1 MVPTFKIYIRNGKF
15 IDIFL
20 NINKKLGF
28 YLIFFLF
35 FYQNGLSVTRDE
47 VYRYIDTYKNAAL
60 IEQRDYGIPASITL
74 AQGLLESAAGTSKLA
89 REGNNHFGIK
99 CHRSWHGDSV
109 FSGKTCYRKYRTA
122 HESYIDHS
130 KFLKAKRYE
139 SLFSLALTD
148 YRGWAHGLKRCGYAT
163 DPLYAEKLIN
173 MIETYGLDKFVGETP
188 VREEEKPATRTKR
201 ERPLL
206 RHPTKRRHDLNYIM
220 AVLGDTYQ
228 DIADEY
234 NMKLDKLLD
243 YNDLS
248 KGSKQ
253 PEVGDIIYVN
263 RKHSEAQ
270 GMHELYRVTNDGETL
285 WHISQM
291 FGIRLKDLAKIN
303 NLPTDA
309 VLNKGDLIRLK
320 KGGD

>member
-1 MVPTFKIYIRNGKF
+1 MFHIYFSNRKI

-20 NINKKLGF
+20 NINKKIVF
-28 YLIFFLF
+28 CLF
-35 FYQNGLSVTRDE
+35 FCLFFCQNGHSVTRDE

-60 IEQRDYGIPASITL
+60 IEQREHGIPASITL

-99 CHRSWHGDSV
+99 CHRSWRGDSV
-109 FSGKTCYRKYRTA
+109 FSGRTCYRKYRSA
-122 HESYIDHS
+122 HDSYTDHS
-130 KFLKAKRYE
+130 RFLKAKRYE
-139 SLFSLALTD
+139 SLFTLEITD

-173 MIETYGLDKFVGETP
+173 MIETYGLDKWVDEQP
-188 VREEEKPATRTKR
+188 SRDESKPITRPKR
-201 ERPLL
+201 DHPLL

-243 YNDLS
+243 YNDLP
-248 KGSKQ
+248 KGSKLPQ
-253 PEVGDIIYVN
+253 VGDIIYVN
-263 RKHSEAQ
+263 RKHSEAH
-270 GMHELYRVTNDGETL
+270 GVHEQYRVTDDGQSL
-285 WHISQM
+285 WLISQM

-303 NLPTDA
+303 NLSPEA
-309 VLNKGDLIRLK
+309 VLHKGDLIKLK
-320 KGGD
+320 RDND

>member
-1 MVPTFKIYIRNGKF
+1 MMFQIYIRNRKF
-15 IDIFL
+15 IDNFL
-20 NINKKLGF
+20 NINKKIGF
-28 YLIFFLF
+28 CLF
-35 FYQNGLSVTRDE
+35 FCLFFCQNGHSVTRDE

-60 IEQRDYGIPASITL
+60 IEQREHGIPASITL

-99 CHRSWHGDSV
+99 CHRSWRGDSV
-109 FSGKTCYRKYRTA
+109 FSGKTCYRKYRSA
-122 HESYIDHS
+122 HDSYTDHS

-139 SLFSLALTD
+139 SLFSLEIND

-173 MIETYGLDKFVGETP
+173 MIETYGLDKYVGETP
-188 VREEEKPATRTKR
+188 VKEEEKPDRPKKR
-201 ERPLL
+201 DRPLL
-206 RHPTKRRHDLNYIM
+206 RHPTKRRHNLNYIM

-228 DIADEY
+228 DIADDY

-248 KGSKQ
+248 KNSQQ

-270 GMHELYRVTNDGETL
+270 GLHEQYRVTNDGETL
-285 WHISQM
+285 WHVSQM

-303 NLPTDA
+303 NLPPEA
-309 VLNKGDLIRLK
+309 VLHKGDLIRLK
-320 KGGD
+320 KGVE

>member
-1 MVPTFKIYIRNGKF
+1 MFHIYFSNRKI

-20 NINKKLGF
+20 NINKKIVF
-28 YLIFFLF
+28 CLF
-35 FYQNGLSVTRDE
+35 FCQNGHSVTRDE

-60 IEQRDYGIPASITL
+60 IEQREHGIPASITL

-99 CHRSWHGDSV
+99 CHRSWRGDSV
-109 FSGKTCYRKYRTA
+109 FSGKTCYRKYRSA
-122 HESYIDHS
+122 HDSYTDHS
-130 KFLKAKRYE
+130 RFLKAKRYE
-139 SLFSLALTD
+139 SLFTLEITD

-173 MIETYGLDKFVGETP
+173 MIETYGLDKWVDEQP
-188 VREEEKPATRTKR
+188 SRDESKPITRPKR
-201 ERPLL
+201 DHPLL

-243 YNDLS
+243 YNDLP

-253 PEVGDIIYVN
+253 PQVGDIIYVN
-263 RKHSEAQ
+263 RKHSEAH
-270 GMHELYRVTNDGETL
+270 GVHEQYRVTDDGQSL
-285 WHISQM
+285 WLISQM

-303 NLPTDA
+303 NLPQDA
-309 VLNKGDLIRLK
+309 TLRKGDLIKLK
-320 KGGD
+320 RDND

>member
-1 MVPTFKIYIRNGKF
+1 MFHIYFSNRKI

-20 NINKKLGF
+20 NINKKIVF
-28 YLIFFLF
+28 CLF
-35 FYQNGLSVTRDE
+35 FCLFFCQNGHSVTRDE

-60 IEQRDYGIPASITL
+60 IEQREHGIPASITL

-99 CHRSWHGDSV
+99 CHRSWRGDSV
-109 FSGKTCYRKYRTA
+109 FSGRTCYRKYRSA
-122 HESYIDHS
+122 HDSYTDHS
-130 KFLKAKRYE
+130 RFLKAKRYE
-139 SLFSLALTD
+139 SLFTLEITD

-173 MIETYGLDKFVGETP
+173 MIETYGLDKWVDEQP
-188 VREEEKPATRTKR
+188 SRDESKPITRPKR
-201 ERPLL
+201 DHPLL

-243 YNDLS
+243 YNDLP

-253 PEVGDIIYVN
+253 PQVGDIIYVN
-263 RKHSEAQ
+263 RKHSEAH
-270 GMHELYRVTNDGETL
+270 GVHEQYRVTDDEQSL
-285 WHISQM
+285 WLISQM

-303 NLPTDA
+303 NLPQDA
-309 VLNKGDLIRLK
+309 TLRKGDLIKLK
-320 KGGD
+320 RDND

>member
-1 MVPTFKIYIRNGKF
+1 MFQIYIRNRKF
-15 IDIFL
+15 IDNFL
-20 NINKKLGF
+20 NINKKIGF
-28 YLIFFLF
+28 CLF
-35 FYQNGLSVTRDE
+35 FCLFFCQNGHSVTRDE

-60 IEQRDYGIPASITL
+60 IEQREHGIPASITL

-99 CHRSWHGDSV
+99 CHRSWRGDSV
-109 FSGKTCYRKYRTA
+109 FSGKTCYRKYRSA
-122 HESYIDHS
+122 HDSYTDHS

-139 SLFSLALTD
+139 SLFSLEIND

-173 MIETYGLDKFVGETP
+173 MIETYGLDKYVGETP
-188 VREEEKPATRTKR
+188 VKEEEKPDRPKKR
-201 ERPLL
+201 DCPLL
-206 RHPTKRRHDLNYIM
+206 RHPTKRRHNLNYIM

-248 KGSKQ
+248 KNSQQ

-270 GMHELYRVTNDGETL
+270 GLHEQYRVTNDGETL
-285 WHISQM
+285 WHVSQM

-303 NLPTDA
+303 NLPPEA
-309 VLNKGDLIRLK
+309 VLHKGDLIRLK
-320 KGGD
+320 KGVE

>member
-1 MVPTFKIYIRNGKF
+1 MFQIYIRNRKF
-15 IDIFL
+15 IDNFL
-20 NINKKLGF
+20 NINKKIGF
-28 YLIFFLF
+28 CLF
-35 FYQNGLSVTRDE
+35 FCLFFCQNGHSVTRDE

-60 IEQRDYGIPASITL
+60 IEQREHGIPASITL

-99 CHRSWHGDSV
+99 CHRSWRGDSV
-109 FSGKTCYRKYRTA
+109 FSGKTCYRKYRSA
-122 HESYIDHS
+122 HDSYTDHS

-139 SLFSLALTD
+139 SLFSLEIND

-173 MIETYGLDKFVGETP
+173 MIETYGLDKYVGETP
-188 VREEEKPATRTKR
+188 VKEEEKPDRPKKR
-201 ERPLL
+201 DRPLL
-206 RHPTKRRHDLNYIM
+206 RHPTKRRHNLNYIM

-248 KGSKQ
+248 KNSQQ

-270 GMHELYRVTNDGETL
+270 GLHEQYRVTNDGETL
-285 WHISQM
+285 WHVSQM

-303 NLPTDA
+303 KLPPEA
-309 VLNKGDLIRLK
+309 VLHKGDLIRLK
-320 KGGD
+320 KSVE

>member
-1 MVPTFKIYIRNGKF
+1 MFHIYFSNRKI

-20 NINKKLGF
+20 NINKKIVF
-28 YLIFFLF
+28 CLF
-35 FYQNGLSVTRDE
+35 FCLFFCQNGHSVTRDE

-60 IEQRDYGIPASITL
+60 IEQREHGIPASITL

-99 CHRSWHGDSV
+99 CHRSWRGDSV
-109 FSGKTCYRKYRTA
+109 FSGKTCYRKYRSA
-122 HESYIDHS
+122 HDSYTDHS
-130 KFLKAKRYE
+130 RFLKAKRYE
-139 SLFSLALTD
+139 SLFTLEITD

-173 MIETYGLDKFVGETP
+173 MIETYGLDKWVDEQP
-188 VREEEKPATRTKR
+188 SRDESKPITRPKR
-201 ERPLL
+201 DHPLL

-243 YNDLS
+243 YNDLPN
-248 KGSKQ
+248 GSKQ
-253 PEVGDIIYVN
+253 PQVGDIIYVN
-263 RKHSEAQ
+263 RKHSEAH
-270 GMHELYRVTNDGETL
+270 GVHEQYRVTDDEQSL
-285 WHISQM
+285 WLISQM

-303 NLPTDA
+303 NLPQDA
-309 VLNKGDLIRLK
+309 TLRKGDLIKLK
-320 KGGD
+320 RDND

>member
-1 MVPTFKIYIRNGKF
+1 M
-15 IDIFL
+15 
-20 NINKKLGF
+20 
-28 YLIFFLF
+28 
-35 FYQNGLSVTRDE
+35 TRDE

-60 IEQRDYGIPASITL
+60 IEQREHGIPASITL

-99 CHRSWHGDSV
+99 CHRSWRGDSV
-109 FSGKTCYRKYRTA
+109 FSGKTCYRKYRSA
-122 HESYIDHS
+122 HDSYTDHS

-139 SLFSLALTD
+139 SLFTLEITD
-148 YRGWAHGLKRCGYAT
+148 YRAWAHGLKRCGYAT

-173 MIETYGLDKFVGETP
+173 MIETYGLDKYVGETP
-188 VREEEKPATRTKR
+188 KHEEEKPGRPKR
-201 ERPLL
+201 DRPLL

-263 RKHSEAQ
+263 RKHSEAH
-270 GMHELYRVTNDGETL
+270 GAHEQYRVSDDGITL
-285 WHISQM
+285 WQISQM

-303 NLPTDA
+303 NLTPEA
-309 VLNKGDLIRLK
+309 ILHKGDLIKLK
-320 KGGD
+320 RGVE

>member
-1 MVPTFKIYIRNGKF
+1 MFQIYIRNRKF
-15 IDIFL
+15 IDNFL
-20 NINKKLGF
+20 NINKKIGF
-28 YLIFFLF
+28 CLF
-35 FYQNGLSVTRDE
+35 FCLFFCQNGHSVTRDE

-60 IEQRDYGIPASITL
+60 IEQREHGIPASITL

-99 CHRSWHGDSV
+99 CHRSWRGDSV
-109 FSGKTCYRKYRTA
+109 FSGKTCYRKYRSA
-122 HESYIDHS
+122 HDSYTDHS

-139 SLFSLALTD
+139 SLFSLEIND

-173 MIETYGLDKFVGETP
+173 MIETYGLDKYVGETP
-188 VREEEKPATRTKR
+188 VKEEEKPDRPKKR
-201 ERPLL
+201 GRPLL
-206 RHPTKRRHDLNYIM
+206 RHPTKRRHNLNYIM

-248 KGSKQ
+248 KNSQQ

-270 GMHELYRVTNDGETL
+270 GLHEQYRVTNDGETL
-285 WHISQM
+285 WHVSQM

-303 NLPTDA
+303 NLPPEA
-309 VLNKGDLIRLK
+309 VLHKGDLIRLK
-320 KGGD
+320 KGVE

>member
-1 MVPTFKIYIRNGKF
+1 MFQIYIRNRKF
-15 IDIFL
+15 IDNFL
-20 NINKKLGF
+20 NINKKLAI

-35 FYQNGLSVTRDE
+35 FFQNGHSVTRDE

-60 IEQRDYGIPASITL
+60 IEQREHGIPASITL

-99 CHRSWHGDSV
+99 CHRSWRGDSV
-109 FSGKTCYRKYRTA
+109 FSGKTCYRKYRSA
-122 HESYIDHS
+122 HDSYTDHS

-139 SLFSLALTD
+139 SLFSLEIND

-173 MIETYGLDKFVGETP
+173 MIETYGLDKYVGETP
-188 VREEEKPATRTKR
+188 VKEEEKPDRPKKR
-201 ERPLL
+201 DRPLL
-206 RHPTKRRHDLNYIM
+206 RHPTKRRHNLNYIM

-248 KGSKQ
+248 KNSQQ

-270 GMHELYRVTNDGETL
+270 GLHEQYRVTNDGETL
-285 WHISQM
+285 WHVSQM

-303 NLPTDA
+303 NLPPDA
-309 VLNKGDLIRLK
+309 VLHKGDLIRLK
-320 KGGD
+320 KGVE

>member
-1 MVPTFKIYIRNGKF
+1 MMFQIYIRNRKF

-20 NINKKLGF
+20 NINKKIGF
-28 YLIFFLF
+28 CLFFFLF
-35 FYQNGLSVTRDE
+35 FYQNGHSVTRDE

-60 IEQRDYGIPASITL
+60 IEQREHGIPASITL
-74 AQGLLESAAGTSKLA
+74 AQGLLESGAGTSKLA

-99 CHRSWHGDSV
+99 CHRSWRGDSV
-109 FSGKTCYRKYRTA
+109 FSGKTCYRKYRSA
-122 HESYIDHS
+122 HDSYTDHS

-139 SLFSLALTD
+139 SLFSLDITD
-148 YRGWAHGLKRCGYAT
+148 YCGWAHGLKRCGYAT

-188 VREEEKPATRTKR
+188 SREEEKPSRPTKR
-201 ERPLL
+201 DRPLL

-243 YNDLS
+243 YNDLPE
-248 KGSKQ
+248 GSKQ

-270 GMHELYRVTNDGETL
+270 GVHEQYRVTDDGMTL
-285 WHISQM
+285 WQVSQM

-303 NLPTDA
+303 NLPPDA
-309 VLNKGDLIRLK
+309 VLNKGDLIKLK
-320 KGGD
+320 KGVE

>member
-1 MVPTFKIYIRNGKF
+1 MSHIYFSNRKI

-20 NINKKLGF
+20 NINKKIVF
-28 YLIFFLF
+28 CLF
-35 FYQNGLSVTRDE
+35 FCLFFCQNGHSVTRDE

-60 IEQRDYGIPASITL
+60 IEQREHGIPASITL

-99 CHRSWHGDSV
+99 CHRSWRGDSV
-109 FSGKTCYRKYRTA
+109 FSGRTCYRKYRSA
-122 HESYIDHS
+122 HDSYTDHS
-130 KFLKAKRYE
+130 RFLKAKRYE
-139 SLFSLALTD
+139 SLFTLEITD

-173 MIETYGLDKFVGETP
+173 MIETYGLDKWVDEQP
-188 VREEEKPATRTKR
+188 SRDESKPITRPKR
-201 ERPLL
+201 DHPLL

-243 YNDLS
+243 YNDLP

-253 PEVGDIIYVN
+253 PQVGDIIYVN
-263 RKHSEAQ
+263 RKHSEAH
-270 GMHELYRVTNDGETL
+270 GVHEQYRVTDDGQSL
-285 WHISQM
+285 WLISQM

-303 NLPTDA
+303 NLPQDA
-309 VLNKGDLIRLK
+309 TLRKGDLIKLK
-320 KGGD
+320 RDND

>member
-1 MVPTFKIYIRNGKF
+1 MSHIYFSNRKI

-20 NINKKLGF
+20 NINKKIVF
-28 YLIFFLF
+28 CLF
-35 FYQNGLSVTRDE
+35 FCLFFCQNGHSVTRDE

-60 IEQRDYGIPASITL
+60 IEQREHGIPASITL

-99 CHRSWHGDSV
+99 CHRSWRGDSV
-109 FSGKTCYRKYRTA
+109 FSGKTCYRKYRSA
-122 HESYIDHS
+122 HDSYTDHS
-130 KFLKAKRYE
+130 RFLKAKRYE
-139 SLFSLALTD
+139 SLFTLEITD

-173 MIETYGLDKFVGETP
+173 MIETYGLDKWVDEQP
-188 VREEEKPATRTKR
+188 SRDESKPITRPKR
-201 ERPLL
+201 DHPLL

-243 YNDLS
+243 YNDLP

-253 PEVGDIIYVN
+253 PQVGDIIYVN
-263 RKHSEAQ
+263 RKHSEAH
-270 GMHELYRVTNDGETL
+270 GVHEQYRVTDDGQSL
-285 WHISQM
+285 WLISQM

-303 NLPTDA
+303 NLPQDA
-309 VLNKGDLIRLK
+309 TLRKGDLIKLK
-320 KGGD
+320 RDND

>member
-1 MVPTFKIYIRNGKF
+1 MFQIYISNRKI
-15 IDIFL
+15 IDNFL
-20 NINKKLGF
+20 NINKKIVF
-28 YLIFFLF
+28 CLF
-35 FYQNGLSVTRDE
+35 FCLFFCQNGYSVTRDE

-60 IEQRDYGIPASITL
+60 IEQHEHGIPASITL

-99 CHRSWHGDSV
+99 CHRSWRGDSV
-109 FSGKTCYRKYRTA
+109 FSGKTCYRKYRTPND
-122 HESYIDHS
+122 SYTDHS

-139 SLFSLALTD
+139 SLFTLEITD

-173 MIETYGLDKFVGETP
+173 MIETYGLDKYVDEKPG
-188 VREEEKPATRTKR
+188 REEQKPTRPKR
-201 ERPLL
+201 DRPLL

-228 DIADEY
+228 DIVDEY

-243 YNDLS
+243 YNDLP

-253 PEVGDIIYVN
+253 HEVGDIIYVN
-263 RKHSEAQ
+263 RKHSEAH
-270 GMHELYRVTNDGETL
+270 GVHEQYRVTDDGMTL
-285 WHISQM
+285 WQVSQM

-303 NLPTDA
+303 NMSPDT
-309 VLNKGDLIRLK
+309 VLHKGDLIRLK
-320 KGGD
+320 KSVE

>member
-1 MVPTFKIYIRNGKF
+1 MMFQIYISNRKI
-15 IDIFL
+15 IDNFL
-20 NINKKLGF
+20 NINKKIVF
-28 YLIFFLF
+28 CLF
-35 FYQNGLSVTRDE
+35 FCLFFCQNGYSVTRDE

-60 IEQRDYGIPASITL
+60 IEQREYGIPASITL

-99 CHRSWHGDSV
+99 CHRSWRGDSV
-109 FSGKTCYRKYRTA
+109 FSGKTCYRKYRSA
-122 HESYIDHS
+122 NDSYNDHS

-139 SLFSLALTD
+139 SLFTLEITD

-173 MIETYGLDKFVGETP
+173 MIETYGLDKYVDEKP
-188 VREEEKPATRTKR
+188 SREEHKPNRPKR
-201 ERPLL
+201 DHPLL

-243 YNDLS
+243 YNDLP

-263 RKHSEAQ
+263 RKHSEAH
-270 GMHELYRVTNDGETL
+270 GVHEQYRVTDDGITL
-285 WHISQM
+285 WQVSQM

-309 VLNKGDLIRLK
+309 VLQKGDLIKLK
-320 KGGD
+320 KGVE

>member
-1 MVPTFKIYIRNGKF
+1 MFHIYFSNRKI

-20 NINKKLGF
+20 NINKKIVF
-28 YLIFFLF
+28 CLF
-35 FYQNGLSVTRDE
+35 FCLFFCQNGHSVTRDE

-60 IEQRDYGIPASITL
+60 IEQREHGIPASITL

-99 CHRSWHGDSV
+99 CHRSWRGDSV
-109 FSGKTCYRKYRTA
+109 FSGRTCYRKYRSA
-122 HESYIDHS
+122 HDSYTDHS
-130 KFLKAKRYE
+130 RFLKAKRYE
-139 SLFSLALTD
+139 SLFTLEITD

-173 MIETYGLDKFVGETP
+173 MIETYGLDKWVDEQP
-188 VREEEKPATRTKR
+188 SRDESKPITRPKR
-201 ERPLL
+201 DHPLL

-243 YNDLS
+243 YNDLP

-253 PEVGDIIYVN
+253 PQVGDIIYVN
-263 RKHSEAQ
+263 RKHSEAH
-270 GMHELYRVTNDGETL
+270 GVHEQYRVTDDGQSL
-285 WHISQM
+285 WLISQM

-303 NLPTDA
+303 NLPQDTT
-309 VLNKGDLIRLK
+309 LRKGDLIKLK
-320 KGGD
+320 RDND

>member
-1 MVPTFKIYIRNGKF
+1 MFQIYIRNRKF
-15 IDIFL
+15 IDNFL
-20 NINKKLGF
+20 NINKKIGF
-28 YLIFFLF
+28 CLF
-35 FYQNGLSVTRDE
+35 FCLFFCQNGHSVTRDE

-60 IEQRDYGIPASITL
+60 IEQREHGIPASITL

-99 CHRSWHGDSV
+99 CHRSWRGDSV
-109 FSGKTCYRKYRTA
+109 FSGKTCYRKYRSA
-122 HESYIDHS
+122 HDSYTDHS

-139 SLFSLALTD
+139 SLFSLEIND

-173 MIETYGLDKFVGETP
+173 MIETYGLDKYVGETP
-188 VREEEKPATRTKR
+188 VKEEEKPDRPKKR
-201 ERPLL
+201 DRPLL
-206 RHPTKRRHDLNYIM
+206 RHPTKRRHNLNYIM

-248 KGSKQ
+248 KNSQQ

-270 GMHELYRVTNDGETL
+270 GLHEQYRVTNDGETL
-285 WHISQM
+285 WHVSQM

-303 NLPTDA
+303 NLPPEA
-309 VLNKGDLIRLK
+309 VLHKGDLIRLK
-320 KGGD
+320 KGVE